1 MVDRYVLLAVLLR
14 IFVDF
19 LLLLTVA
26 KQSQQEC
33 HPVRAALGAAA
44 GGIYAVVAMMPGLQ
58 FLQVPL
64 WYGVSGAVTCFCAYG
79 IHLMKPALIFCL
91 LHLAID
97 GVCASSHTLAKLFWG
112 ALLCVVCIYGLGG
125 RMGRQLVPIRLRY
138 GEKTATLMGL
148 YDTGN
153 SLRDPITG
161 GQVLVVDANVARE
174 LVGLTVGQL
183 SSPVESICA
192 VPGLRLISYQAVGQ
206 PSGLLLALHIK
217 DTRIGN
223 RKGSVLVAFAPQV
236 LDENGKFQALIGGTL

>member
-1 MVDRYVLLAVLLR
+1 MDRYVLLAVLLR
-14 IFVDF
+14 ILVDF

-44 GGIYAVVAMMPGLQ
+44 GGVYAAASMMSGLQ
-58 FLQVPL
+58 FLQAPL
-64 WYGVSGAVTCFCAYG
+64 WYGVSGVLTCLCAYG
-79 IHLMKPALIFCL
+79 IHLMKPTLIFCL

-97 GVCASSHTLAKLFWG
+97 GVCAASHTLAKLSWG
-112 ALLCVVCIYGLGG
+112 VLLCVVCIYGFGG
-125 RMGRQLVPIRLRY
+125 TMGRQLVPIRLRY
-138 GEKTATLMGL
+138 GGKTATLMGL

-161 GQVLVVDANVARE
+161 RQVLVADANVARD
-174 LVGLTVGQL
+174 LLGLTVGQL

-206 PSGLLLALHIK
+206 PSGLLLAIQIK

-236 LDENGKFQALIGGTL
+236 LDEDGRFQALIGGSL